1 MAQPANLA
9 AMECRSFMP
18 RLVVLQMLAA
28 LVAIVVLMAPQRLD
42 VYVEG
47 YAPQAGEL
55 ELFMAAPRQP
65 FTPDRRLAREL
76 TPGAWETYH
85 FWHRGLRPVHQLRI
99 DLGQSPGEFA
109 VAELR
114 VKTRWSE
121 EVLRANALVDA
132 IQATTDIGQIR
143 VAADG
148 VYFESLGNDPYLELK
163 PSHVL
168 AGPSWGWVA
177 GVGLLAVVL
186 VSVVWL
192 VVMLLGFSGTSAM
205 RGVALVICMLGL
217 TLMAGQ
223 KITERGFPGDA
234 GQNYAMALNLV
245 EHGVLAHSRQSTPPQ
260 PSNLREPLPPIT
272 AAAWIV
278 ALQATGVISEVA
290 DMETRHGFW
299 LFKQINLLWVFLGLT
314 STYLLARHLSGSMPA
329 ATLAVV
335 GAYYFLYAVPNRIDT
350 FYTELHGAALLTTS
364 LYLLMRAFAK
374 PSVWRYLAAGVAFG
388 LLMLTK
394 AAFVYVG
401 IAFALIYP
409 LWVWVWH
416 RKTPGQAAEAI
427 KLSSVVFLTALVLTS
442 SWVMRGYIHFDRI
455 EMTSERNSHVVYMR
469 ALMNGMNTE
478 EMKGMITLHGPLT
491 IDRWVAGTSF
501 ERQDGDLQRA
511 GRWARLHHGPSDF
524 SGDDWAARRSGQPDQ
539 AISFHQAAAAEVIHQ
554 RQVHAKLDVPFP
566 NMQAGDAVSA
576 KAYRMF
582 QAQPMAHLMVS
593 GLVFWRSFWTFSFVP
608 NEFLN
613 GNTAMQLRDA
623 VNLAAGSALIILAL
637 VAFFTGRQQDFL
649 LTAIPF
655 GMLLFYALLSQGVDR
670 YTAPLH
676 PLMMV
681 CLAVLL
687 HRCILRRHD

>member
-1 MAQPANLA
+1 MA
-9 AMECRSFMP
+9 

-28 LVAIVVLMAPQRLD
+28 LVAIVVLIAPQRLD

-47 YAPQAGEL
+47 YAPQPGDI
-55 ELFMAAPRQP
+55 ELFMAAPGHA
-65 FTPDRRLAREL
+65 FSADRRLQREL
-76 TPGAWETYH
+76 TPNEWATAH
-85 FWHRGLRPVHQLRI
+85 FWHRGLLPIKHLRI
-99 DLGQSPGEFA
+99 DLGQSPGEFG

-114 VKTRWSE
+114 VKTRWSDR
-121 EVLRANALVDA
+121 VLSVDALVDA
-132 IQATTDIGQIR
+132 IQTTAGIGQIR
-143 VAADG
+143 IESDA

-168 AGPSWGWVA
+168 AGPSWVWVA

-192 VVMLLGFSGTSAM
+192 VATLLGFSGASAM

-223 KITERGFPGDA
+223 KISERGFPGDSS
-234 GQNYAMALNLV
+234 QNYAMALNLV
-245 EHGVLAHSRQSTPPQ
+245 EHGVLAHSRGSSTPQ

-278 ALQATGVISEVA
+278 ALQATGVISDVG
-290 DMETRHGFW
+290 DMQTRHGYW
-299 LFKQINLLWVFLGLT
+299 LFKQVNLLWAFLGLI

-364 LYLLMRAFAK
+364 LYLLMRAFTN
-374 PSVWRYLAAGVAFG
+374 PSFWRYLAAGVAFG

-401 IAFALIYP
+401 LFFALLYP
-409 LWVWVWH
+409 LWVWGWH
-416 RKTPGQAAEAI
+416 RKTPGQVGEAF
-427 KLSSVVFLTALVLTS
+427 KLSAVVFLTAMVFVS
-442 SWVMRGYIHFDRI
+442 AWVIRGYIHFDRI

-469 ALMNGMNTE
+469 ALMNGMDTE
-478 EMKGMITLHGPLT
+478 EMKGMITLYGPVT
-491 IDRWVAGTSF
+491 MNRWVAGTSF

-511 GRWARLHHGPSDF
+511 GRWARLNHGPSDF
-524 SGDDWAARRSGQPDQ
+524 SGDDWAARRNGQPDQ

-554 RQVHAKLDVPFP
+554 RKVHAELDVPFP
-566 NMQAGDAVSA
+566 NMQAGDVVSA

-582 QAQPMAHLMVS
+582 QEQPMAHLMVS
-593 GLVFWRSFWTFSFVP
+593 GLVFWKSFWTFSLAP

-613 GNTAMQLRDA
+613 WNTAIQLRDG

-670 YTAPLH
+670 YAVPLH
-676 PLMMV
+676 PLMIV

>member
-1 MAQPANLA
+1 MA
-9 AMECRSFMP
+9 

-28 LVAIVVLMAPQRLD
+28 LVAIVVLIAPQRLD

-47 YAPQAGEL
+47 YAPQAGNI
-55 ELFMAAPRQP
+55 ELFMAAPGHA
-65 FTPDRRLAREL
+65 FSADRRLQREL
-76 TPGAWETYH
+76 TPNEWATAH
-85 FWHRGLRPVHQLRI
+85 FWHRGLLPIKHLRI
-99 DLGQSPGEFA
+99 DLGQSPGEFG

-114 VKTRWSE
+114 VKTRWSDR
-121 EVLRANALVDA
+121 VLSAEALVDA
-132 IQATTDIGQIR
+132 IQTTAGIGPIR
-143 VAADG
+143 IESDA
-148 VYFESLGNDPYLELK
+148 VYFESIGNDPYLALK
-163 PSHVL
+163 PGHVL
-168 AGPSWGWVA
+168 AGPSWGWMA

-192 VVMLLGFSGTSAM
+192 VATLLGFSGASAM

-217 TLMAGQ
+217 TIMAGQ
-223 KITERGFPGDA
+223 KISERAFPGDSS
-234 GQNYAMALNLV
+234 QNYAMALNLV
-245 EHGVLAHSRQSTPPQ
+245 EHGVLAHSRQPSDPQ
-260 PSNLREPLPPIT
+260 PSNLREPLPPMT
-272 AAAWIV
+272 AAAWIMT
-278 ALQATGVISEVA
+278 LQATGVIGEVA
-290 DMETRHGFW
+290 DMETRRGFW

-314 STYLLARHLSGSMPA
+314 STYLLARHLSGSMFV

-364 LYLLMRAFAK
+364 LYLLMLAYAK
-374 PSVWRYLAAGVAFG
+374 PSVWRYFAAGVAFG

-401 IAFALIYP
+401 VAFALIYP
-409 LWVWVWH
+409 LWVWGWH
-416 RKTPGQAAEAI
+416 RQNPGQVAEAV
-427 KLSSVVFLTALVLTS
+427 KLSSVVFLTALILTS
-442 SWVMRGYIHFDRI
+442 SWVIRGYIHFDRI

-469 ALMNGMNTE
+469 ALMNGMDTE
-478 EMKGMITLHGPLT
+478 EMKGMITLYGPFT
-491 IDRWVAGTSF
+491 MNRWVAGTSF

-511 GRWARLHHGPSDF
+511 GRWARLNHGPSDF

-539 AISFHQAAAAEVIHQ
+539 AISFHQAAAAEMIHQ
-554 RQVHAKLDVPFP
+554 RKVHAELDVPFP
-566 NMQAGDAVSA
+566 NMQAGDVVSA
-576 KAYRMF
+576 KAFQMF
-582 QAQPMAHLMVS
+582 QEQPMAHLMVS
-593 GLVFWRSFWTFSFVP
+593 GLVFWKSFWTFSLAP
-608 NEFLN
+608 NEFLKW
-613 GNTAMQLRDA
+613 NTAIQLRDG

-670 YTAPLH
+670 YAVPLH
-676 PLMMV
+676 PLMIV